1 MWRSLCRLFPTPTAE
16 TRLNWTRTNPPH
28 NTPISSCPH
37 LAGQN
42 VICETFRFN
51 FACWL
56 APHSHRL
63 TRSQTTIC
71 LRFPRREGEGGV
83 LGPDRQRSSVNVAG
97 ARASNRVVFR
107 ALASPPRTRSGGI
120 TMVPT
125 RAFFFV
131 GRSFVGWEQ
140 REAFT
145 FEPHTTT
152 LPQLLCGDEVT
163 ARWRCSAGIVF
174 SGVGCE
180 VLLFSIVCF
189 LRLFQLLYSIN

>member
-1 MWRSLCRLFPTPTAE
+1 MFPTPTAE

-107 ALASPPRTRSGGI
+107 ALASPPRTCSVGI
-120 TMVPT
+120 AMVPA
-125 RAFFFV
+125 RAFFFSLV
-131 GRSFVGWEQ
+131 GVSSDGNKEKLLPLNRTPQPFLSFYAEMRSRRG
-140 REAFT
+140 
-145 FEPHTTT
+145 
-152 LPQLLCGDEVT
+152 GD
-163 ARWRCSAGIVF
+163 AMPG
-174 SGVGCE
+174 
-180 VLLFSIVCF
+180 
-189 LRLFQLLYSIN
+189 